1 MKEMREWTGEART
14 AERAVERGLAQL
26 GLKRDDVNVHVVQDR
41 SSGLLS
47 LFGFRRVRV
56 RMVEKRSARLDAYRD
71 HGPDDDRFEHGR
83 DDRGPR
89 RGREER
95 ENRGD
100 AFEKSGGKNGR
111 RDRRSPNGGKNDD
124 RSAPR
129 GRGDRRERDE
139 RGAGDRR
146 PAEDRRNAPKG
157 ARGGDDRGNRPPER
171 KNRPTPEAP
180 RRAEPRPETRAPREQ
195 CAPRPEVLRPFLPPE
210 TLLNQWKES
219 LGVDDLSWEFGPE
232 QNHRLPVLLKTTRG
246 ERLAG
251 KNGRGLEALE
261 YLFNLVSSGG
271 DREKPWVA
279 LRLEGFASADEQSVV
294 DKALFAAF
302 QVRRTQQPFRMD
314 PMPPAQ
320 RRLVHQ
326 ALANHP
332 DVETASEGEG
342 PTRKVVVKPRAAGA
356 APAPNA

>member
-1 MKEMREWTGEART
+1 MKEMREWTGESRT
-14 AERAVERGLAQL
+14 AERAVERGLAVL

-47 LFGFRRVRV
+47 LFGYRRVRV
-56 RMVEKRSARLDAYRD
+56 RVVEKRSARLDAYRD

-89 RGREER
+89 RGRHDRDDREET
-95 ENRGD
+95 
-100 AFEKSGGKNGR
+100 FEKSGGKNGR
-111 RDRRSPNGGKNDD
+111 RDRRNGPGGKNED
-124 RSAPR
+124 RPAPR
-129 GRGDRRERDE
+129 GREDRRERDG
-139 RGAGDRR
+139 RGANDRR
-146 PAEDRRNAPKG
+146 PAEERRSTPKG
-157 ARGGDDRGNRPPER
+157 PRGDDRGNRSSER
-171 KNRPTPEAP
+171 KNRPAPEPP
-180 RRAEPRPETRAPREQ
+180 RRSETRAPREQ
-195 CAPRPEVLRPFLPPE
+195 RAPRPEILRPFIPPE

-219 LGVDDLSWEFGPE
+219 LGIEDLAWEFGAE

-302 QVRRTQQPFRMD
+302 QVRRTQQPFRLD

-326 ALANHP
+326 TLANHP